1 MSVEPCSPAL
11 RASFWP
17 LHCILIYWGPSAALG
32 GILRQVPPYRR
43 NAKCYARA
51 CQHLFCS
58 GRELVGEGSD
68 AQRKRYS
75 PPILASLLLALGLC
89 SRSTAQCFRRAEAF
103 HNVEQPVHD
112 LRQLVEKSQPLLC
125 SRVACWLWRGGACRP
140 ESWHWRALL
149 WWTRGRPR
157 RRAAS
162 LSFRV
167 PRSHLS
173 VAILLSGGPG

>member
-1 MSVEPCSPAL
+1 MFVEPCSPAL

-17 LHCILIYWGPSAALG
+17 LRWIFIYWGPSAALS
-32 GILRQVPPYRR
+32 GILRQVPPFRR
-43 NAKCYARA
+43 KAKCYARA
-51 CQHLFCS
+51 CHHLYGS
-58 GRELVGEGSD
+58 GRELEERAV
-68 AQRKRYS
+68 KRRGKDTAPRTRFTS
-75 PPILASLLLALGLC
+75 ARSWPLL
-89 SRSTAQCFRRAEAF
+89 TIHVPMFRRAEAF
-103 HNVEQPVHD
+103 HYVEQPMHD
-112 LRQLVEKSQPLLC
+112 LRQLVEKSHPLLR

-140 ESWHWRALL
+140 ESWHWRALR

-162 LSFRV
+162 LSFLV